1 MPAGS
6 VSPVFSV
13 AEALDHWRA
22 GDRVDLLRSELLDVL
37 AAVRDPEI
45 RAVGATRWRRC
56 WRSRSWRPQRDA
68 RLCRVCDLGAHGAG
82 GCQSDTPV
90 HRWGQIGQSQILD
103 PGGTTIGPGRILAR
117 GHRCDRHHR
126 WAQRRLLHRLL
137 ADDTGGDSDREG
149 RRSVRIHWDTAHRIP
164 DTAALRPAQVTLE
177 AWILPVAFSSGFQ
190 SMIARGSSFGAAG
203 AWKLGLQNGVPWFQ
217 VSVPGGGVI
226 VQRPGPSVQLPLN
239 RWTHIAGT
247 FDGAIARLYLNGTSV
262 AERRVAGDLSYEAN
276 PIPVTIAAD
285 TVNNAPD
292 GLFIGRIDEVSLY
305 RRALTAAEIVDIVVA
320 DFLGKSV
327 ARPYFT
333 SERRLPN
340 AVSGTAYSHQVVTI
354 LGAGP
359 VTFRLSSGAMPPGV
373 TLSST
378 GAISGTPG
386 YPGRWGFTVVA
397 TDSSG
402 QSTAQLFVLEV
413 Q

>member
-1 MPAGS
+1 MRGYAGFATWART
-6 VSPVFSV
+6 VPEDVNPIRLFI
-13 AEALDHWRA
+13 D
-22 GDRVDLLRSELLDVL
+22 GD
-37 AAVRDPEI
+37 
-45 RAVGATRWRRC
+45 
-56 WRSRSWRPQRDA
+56 
-68 RLCRVCDLGAHGAG
+68 
-82 GCQSDTPV
+82 
-90 HRWGQIGQSQILD
+90 
-103 PGGTTIGPGRILAR
+103 
-117 GHRCDRHHR
+117 
-126 WAQRRLLHRLL
+126 
-137 ADDTGGDSDREG
+137 
-149 RRSVRIHWDTAHRIP
+149 RSVRAKFSTPAAPPSGLVGFWRGDTDATDTIGGHNGAFYIGSSPTTPAVTPIGKVGAAFEFTGTQHIRIP